1 MDRLLTAVFLQT
13 AMILTYRKT
22 GKYNLILTFR
32 LKALSFDLWVSQQV
46 KHVGETIFSS
56 SRDKTIKV
64 WQASKSGNEP
74 ISTFEGHRLV
84 VTAID
89 LNEGNAEEH
98 NFCLFVELNNL
109 VI

>member
-1 MDRLLTAVFLQT
+1 MS
-13 AMILTYRKT
+13 
-22 GKYNLILTFR
+22 FR
-32 LKALSFDLWVSQQV
+32 LWVSQQV

-64 WQASKSGNEP
+64 WQASKAGNEP